1 MLTNYIKIAFRNLVR
16 QKYFS
21 AINLLGLSLGI
32 SCSILIVLWISDELG
47 YDQFH
52 QNGEQL
58 YRVMENQ
65 FYTESDLQSTSA
77 TPGPLAEALKNE
89 IPGVVHSA
97 NIMWE
102 EEVLLAVEKESHK
115 QKGRYASEE
124 FLEMFTF
131 PLSSGTSRTALTKSS
146 AIVITEKLARL
157 YFGKNDPMGKMMRV
171 NNAEEFEVTG
181 VLKEIP
187 LNSSLRFDF
196 LLPMQY
202 YEKNS
207 PWLKEWGNNG
217 ARTFVQL
224 RADAAPETVNAQIKD
239 LVERK
244 LPKTNVELFLQPYTE
259 MYLYSNFKNGK
270 QDGGRIDYVQSF
282 SIVAMVVLA
291 IACINFMNLSTA
303 RSLKRAREIGI
314 RKTNGASKKSLIM
327 QFMGEAL
334 VFSFLSTLVALFM
347 VELFLPLFRQ
357 ITEKEITIHYNDPFF
372 LFTITSIAIV
382 TGIMSGSYPALF
394 LSSFNVVNV
403 LKGTLKFEP
412 RSTFFRKGLVVF
424 QFCLAIILIFCTIV
438 IYRQIEFLKTQNLG
452 FDRENLVY
460 ITIEGELSKKI
471 ETFEQE
477 VSRLPGIKSVTVAS
491 ANPIEAGSSTV
502 AVSWPGKLL
511 DEQVLYTQLA
521 VGYDYVKT
529 MGLTLAE
536 GRDFSRS
543 MVSDSAAYL
552 VNEETV
558 RKMKLKNPVGESI
571 TFWSKPGKIIGVV
584 KDYHVNTLHNPIE
597 PVILRLDPA
606 STWYLMA
613 RIEKGM
619 TAKSIEAL
627 EELTAHL
634 NPAYPFDYHFTDQ
647 TYEQQYKSETT
658 VGKLANYFAFMA
670 IFISCLGLLG
680 LIIFSAEQRTKEIG
694 VRKILGATARHIVV
708 LLSKDFVFLVVIAF
722 VISSPIA
729 YYFMKGW
736 LLNFAYRI
744 DIGWT
749 VFMAAGATSLL
760 IALLT
765 VGLQAW
771 KAATANPIQS
781 LRTE

>member
-1 MLTNYIKIAFRNLVR
+1 MLTNYIKIAFRNLLR

-32 SCSILIVLWISDELG
+32 SCCILIVLWISDELR

-52 QNGEQL
+52 VNGKYL

-77 TPGPLAEALKNE
+77 TPGLLAEALKNE
-89 IPGVVHSA
+89 IPGITNSA
-97 NIMWE
+97 NILWE
-102 EEVLLAVEKESHK
+102 EEVLLTVGKESQK
-115 QKGRYASEE
+115 EKGRFASKE
-124 FLEMFTF
+124 FLQMFTF
-131 PLSSGTSRTALTKSS
+131 PLSSGNPRTALAKSS
-146 AIVITEKLARL
+146 AIVITEKLARH
-157 YFGKNDPMGKMMRV
+157 YFGMNDPMGKTMRV
-171 NNAEEFEVTG
+171 NNNEEFEVTG

-187 LNSSLRFDF
+187 LNSSYRFDF
-196 LLPMQY
+196 LLTMEY
-202 YEKNS
+202 YQNKN
-207 PWLKEWGNNG
+207 PWIKEWGNNG
-217 ARTFVQL
+217 ARTFVLL
-224 RADAAPETVNAQIKD
+224 RPDASPEKINTRIKD
-239 LVERK
+239 FVKQK
-244 LPKTNVELFLQPYTE
+244 LDKANVELFLQPYTE
-259 MYLYSNFKNGK
+259 MYLYSNFKNGV
-270 QDGGRIDYVQSF
+270 QEGGRIDYVRSF
-282 SIVAMVVLA
+282 SIVAMVVLV

-314 RKTNGASKKSLIM
+314 RKTNGASRKSLIL

-334 VFSFLSTLVALFM
+334 VFSLLSTLVALFM
-347 VELFLPLFRQ
+347 VELLLPLFRQ
-357 ITEKEITIHYNDPFF
+357 LTEKEAGIHYSDPVF
-372 LFTITSIAIV
+372 LVTILSIAVV
-382 TGIMSGSYPALF
+382 TGLLAGSYPALF

-412 RSTFFRKGLVVF
+412 RSAFFRKGLVVF
-424 QFCLAIILIFCTIV
+424 QFCLAIVLVFCTIV

-460 ITIEGELSKKI
+460 ITVEGDLIKKM
-471 ETFEQE
+471 ETFQQE
-477 VSRLPGIKSVTVAS
+477 VSRLPGIQSVTVAS

-502 AVSWPGKLL
+502 AVNWPGRLP
-511 DEQVLYTQLA
+511 DEQVLYTQLG
-521 VGYDYVKT
+521 VGYDYIKT
-529 MGLTLAE
+529 MGLTMAE

-543 MVSDSAAYL
+543 MASDSSAYL

-571 TFWSKPGKIIGVV
+571 TFWTRPGKIIGVI

-597 PVILRLDPA
+597 PVILRLDPRSA
-606 STWYLMA
+606 WYLMA
-613 RIEKGM
+613 RIEQGM
-619 TAKSIEAL
+619 TTKAIEAL
-627 EELTAHL
+627 GELTTQL

-658 VGKLANYFAFMA
+658 VGKLADYFAFMA

-694 VRKILGATARHIVV
+694 VRKILGATARQVVV
-708 LLSKDFVFLVVIAF
+708 LLSKDYVLLVVIAF
-722 VISSPIA
+722 AISSPVA

-760 IALLT
+760 IALMT

-771 KAATANPIQS
+771 KAATANLVES
-781 LRTE
+781 MRSE